1 MESDEGT
8 FQPSGLGFSGSAEAQ
23 DIVKE
28 IMSLLQPINVTD
40 VFEPADGTDIA
51 YWMRDGVPGECP
63 WSLAGDTAPTQ
74 PCHARWVVPSFQS
87 TKKFFLPG
95 SKIYHR

>member
-8 FQPSGLGFSGSAEAQ
+8 FQPSGLGFAGSAGAR

-28 IMSLLQPINVTD
+28 IMTLLQPINVTD
-40 VFEPADGTDIA
+40 VYDSADGTDIS

-63 WSLAGDTAPTQ
+63 WCLAGDTAPTEC
-74 PCHARWVVPSFQS
+74 CHIRWVV
-87 TKKFFLPG
+87 
-95 SKIYHR
+95 